1 MFRILNSIISWTQ
14 WVQCILEIVL
24 KFVKVQFTDLI
35 FSPLSTFEPIS
46 HSLLLSDD
54 FCKEWLCCL
63 GPVLDIQDA
72 FPLVDHGGISGE

>member
-1 MFRILNSIISWTQ
+1 MESH
-14 WVQCILEIVL
+14 
-24 KFVKVQFTDLI
+24 LI

-46 HSLLLSDD
+46 HSLLLSGD